1 MVFVSSVKH
10 GIEAQDDAVSNQKLS
25 PKQLIQRRRVKETNK
40 VCMATGGIEAI
51 KSLFSVPA

>member
-25 PKQLIQRRRVKETNK
+25 PQQLTQRRRVKETDK
-40 VCMATGGIEAI
+40 VCMDIRRD
-51 KSLFSVPA
+51 